1 MSIDSIGAE
10 ARFLGKSLLQNLLA
24 GFRLALIMRVS
35 VTNFRVSAI
44 HLLVLLAFNLLVSF
58 FADYLFVGAAGELR
72 QHALTTYLA
81 QIALVLLASMLIA
94 GILGRAELALQLPI
108 MWNAADWLFE
118 AIFVV
123 ETLLG
128 VNSAPEMPFLFSPA
142 LLIVLAIWPLVVML
156 RAIMVAGAGGTWR
169 FASAMLLAAALFWTL
184 TNVMPRTELW
194 WAPTDA
200 EPAVASGIEREAVFH
215 RQPRLLAQALGRL
228 TASRPDAPEL
238 YFLGVAPFASQD
250 VFLREMRSVARI
262 LEKRFAIADR
272 SLLLINNP
280 ATLKNFPMASTTNL
294 HTALMRFGEQMDVDK
309 DILLLFITTHGE
321 RNHDLAFDLP
331 PLVLDPL
338 RPADLAAM
346 LDDSGVKWRVIVVSA
361 CYSGG
366 FVDALKNPHT
376 VVITASDARSTSF
389 GCAHENDWTYFG
401 DAFFNEGMS
410 RTTSFVDAFEIA
422 RDWVARRER
431 AESLEPSNPQLF
443 VGDAIR
449 ARLDALGQ
457 R

>member
-1 MSIDSIGAE
+1 MSIASIGAE
-10 ARFLGKSLLQNLLA
+10 ARFLFKSLLQNLVA
-24 GFRLALIMRVS
+24 GLRLALMMRVAPA
-35 VTNFRVSAI
+35 NFRVSAI
-44 HLLVLLAFNLLVSF
+44 HLLVLLGFNLLLSF
-58 FADYLFVGAAGELR
+58 FADFLFVGAAGELR
-72 QHALTTYLA
+72 PHALTTYLA
-81 QIALVLLASMLIA
+81 QVALVLLASTLIA
-94 GILGRAELALQLPI
+94 GILGRAEFALQLPV

-118 AIFVV
+118 AIFVL
-123 ETLLG
+123 EARLG
-128 VNSAPEMPFLFSPA
+128 FISNPEMPYVLAAA
-142 LLIVLAIWPLVVML
+142 LPIVLAIWPLVVML
-156 RAIMVAGAGGTWR
+156 RAIMVAGVLGAWR
-169 FASAMLLAAALFWTL
+169 FASSMLLAAALFWTL
-184 TNVMPRTELW
+184 TNVIPRSELW
-194 WAPTDA
+194 WARIDA

-228 TASRPDAPEL
+228 AASRSDAPEL

-280 ATLKNFPMASTTNL
+280 ATLEKFPMASTTNL
-294 HTALMRFGEQMDVDK
+294 HTALMRFGEQMDVHK

-338 RPADLAAM
+338 RPADLAGM

-376 VVITASDARSTSF
+376 IVITASDARSTSF

-401 DAFFNEGMS
+401 EAFFNEGMT
-410 RTTSFVDAFEIA
+410 RTPSFIDAFEIA

-431 AESLEPSNPQLF
+431 TESLEPSNPQLF

>member
-1 MSIDSIGAE
+1 MRFDSIGTE
-10 ARFLGKSLLQNLLA
+10 VRLTCKGLLQNLSA
-24 GFRLALIMRVS
+24 GLRLALIMRVAPA
-35 VTNFRVSAI
+35 NFRVSAI
-44 HLLVLLAFNLLVSF
+44 HLLVLLAFNLLLSF
-58 FADYLFVGAAGELR
+58 CADYLFVGPAGELR

-81 QIALVLLASMLIA
+81 QVSLVLLASTVIA

-123 ETLLG
+123 EAWLG
-128 VNSAPEMPFLFSPA
+128 VFSNPEMPYLFAAA
-142 LLIVLAIWPLVVML
+142 LPIVLAIWPLVVML
-156 RAIMVAGAGGTWR
+156 RAVMIAGAWGTWR
-169 FASAMLLAAALFWTL
+169 FASAMLLAALLFWTL
-184 TNVMPRTELW
+184 TNVIPRSELW
-194 WAPTDA
+194 WARTNADPV
-200 EPAVASGIEREAVFH
+200 VASGIEREAVFH

-228 TASRPDAPEL
+228 TASRSDAAEL
-238 YFLGVAPFASQD
+238 YFLGVAPYASQD

-280 ATLKNFPMASTTNL
+280 ATLDKFPMATTTNL
-294 HTALMRFGEQMDVDK
+294 RAALMRFGEQMDVHK

-338 RPADLAAM
+338 RPADLAEM

-361 CYSGG
+361 CFSGG
-366 FVDALKNPHT
+366 FVDALKDPHT

-401 DAFFNEGMS
+401 EAFFNEGMT
-410 RTTSFVDAFEIA
+410 RTPSFIDAFEIA
-422 RDWVARRER
+422 REWVARRER
-431 AESLEPSNPQLF
+431 ADSVAPSNPQLF

-449 ARLDALGQ
+449 ARLGTLDH